1 MSLSLFAS
9 VEIEIFV
16 NDDDYLDY
24 TKKMLPNKG
33 WNHISIILQNNN
45 LVYLLNGE
53 VFKRINDFS
62 PRELVVVHRSPIF
75 FKIHNCKYEY
85 SFLNGYDS
93 IVY

>member
-9 VEIEIFV
+9 VEIEVFV
-16 NDDDYLDY
+16 NDEDNLDY
-24 TKKMLPNKG
+24 TTLRLPNEE

-45 LVYLLNGE
+45 IVYLLNGE
-53 VFKRINDFS
+53 VFKRVDEFS
-62 PRELVVVHRSPIF
+62 PRELVVKHRSPIF

-85 SFLNGYDS
+85 SFLNGNDS